1 MVEAVAP
8 VPRFPQLAKYEI
20 LEEIGHGGMASVYRA
35 RDKRLGREVA
45 VKIIHPHLRTS
56 SEVAARF
63 RAEAR
68 AVAKLRHPN
77 IVEVYDVSDADEAEQ
92 YLVVELVRGTTLR
105 QLKLRHDKMPPEIAA
120 VIALEVLDALACAHE
135 SGVVHRDV
143 KPENVLVALPRSD
156 LAAQGPSGEMSS
168 PLVKLADFGIAKLLD
183 APGMTSTGQVM
194 GSPAHMAPEQIEAGE
209 ADARSDL
216 FAVGVVLYEC
226 MTGHPPFEGNNPAQV
241 LKRVLD
247 GRYAPA
253 GAERPAIGS
262 RWSAIIDRA
271 LKHRKEDR
279 FATASSMRA
288 AIALELERL
297 DSGSPD
303 SNLRQWLVDPADY
316 VARTEATLAERL
328 RLRGDE
334 GRQRGDA
341 IGAAWDYNRA
351 LAYAPDDGRL
361 LRVIASIQ
369 KAERRS
375 RAVRR
380 AAMPVLAIVGLMVAV
395 LWSGPFRSHSDPEH
409 AVSGPPP
416 AGTHTP
422 SVDPGTFSSIEF
434 GSSAAPSGLPGPGS
448 RVGRVV
454 PALAAQK
461 SREPTA
467 AKPVQRS
474 VTLDL
479 KPPMGISVSVDGQ
492 PDRFVTTGDSL
503 VLDSDPHVLV
513 FNCKWC
519 TAISLPLA
527 AGEKNETLDVAVPI
541 RPATLVIKGK
551 DEGHYQLVGRP
562 ELKVSA
568 GTNTIP
574 LKSAYDQGV
583 VQEIDTGATVHVKLE
598 AGQVAS
604 VSFE

>member
-105 QLKLRHDKMPPEIAA
+105 QLKHRHDKMPPEIAA

-253 GAERPAIGS
+253 SDERPAVGS

-288 AIALELERL
+288 AIATELERL
-297 DSGSPD
+297 DSGPPD
-303 SNLRQWLVDPADY
+303 ANLRQWLVDPAEY
-316 VARTEATLAERL
+316 VARAEPMIAEHL

-334 GRQRGDA
+334 ARQRGDA

-369 KAERRS
+369 NAERRA
-375 RAVRR
+375 RAIRR
-380 AAMPVLAIVGLMVAV
+380 AAMPVLAIVALMVAV
-395 LWSGPFRSHSDPEH
+395 LWSRPFRSRSDDAN
-409 AVSGPPP
+409 AVSSSPA

-422 SVDPGTFSSIEF
+422 SVDPGTSSSIDF
-434 GSSAAPSGLPGPGS
+434 GSSAAPSGLPGPG

-461 SREPTA
+461 AREPMA
-467 AKPVQRS
+467 AKPVGRS

-519 TAISLPLA
+519 TATSLSLA

-541 RPATLVIKGK
+541 RPATLVIKGN

-583 VQEIDTGATVHVKLE
+583 VQEIDTGAAVHVKLE

>member
-369 KAERRS
+369 KAERRWRS
-375 RAVRR
+375 
-380 AAMPVLAIVGLMVAV
+380 
-395 LWSGPFRSHSDPEH
+395 SG
-409 AVSGPPP
+409 
-416 AGTHTP
+416 
-422 SVDPGTFSSIEF
+422 
-434 GSSAAPSGLPGPGS
+434 
-448 RVGRVV
+448 
-454 PALAAQK
+454 
-461 SREPTA
+461 
-467 AKPVQRS
+467 
-474 VTLDL
+474 
-479 KPPMGISVSVDGQ
+479 
-492 PDRFVTTGDSL
+492 
-503 VLDSDPHVLV
+503 
-513 FNCKWC
+513 
-519 TAISLPLA
+519 
-527 AGEKNETLDVAVPI
+527 
-541 RPATLVIKGK
+541 
-551 DEGHYQLVGRP
+551 
-562 ELKVSA
+562 
-568 GTNTIP
+568 
-574 LKSAYDQGV
+574 
-583 VQEIDTGATVHVKLE
+583 
-598 AGQVAS
+598 
-604 VSFE
+604 